1 MFIDNDFEQ
10 QFNNSRRSSYK
21 VTYDDDSTETISA
34 GDAYVDGEFVL
45 FIDVTGLVARG
56 RVAESM
62 LHSVISM
69 SRTRGRFTPPIR

>member
-10 QFNNSRRSSYK
+10 QFNDSRRSSYK

-45 FIDVTGLVARG
+45 FIDVTGLVAARESSTV
-56 RVAESM
+56 VA
-62 LHSVISM
+62 VDRM
-69 SRTRGRFTPPIR
+69 S